1 MRYLLSLALTMS
13 FFVIAQEDEAS
24 YKYEPQVNKAEYY
37 IGKFNKGKDVND
49 LAEWYGKFAKWAE
62 GKDGVYDKMT
72 VAILQPYF
80 HSDMGSVDA
89 MWVNT
94 WPTPTEQ
101 YKALETWVTGGGA
114 KLLESLP
121 VTNSMQVDTV
131 QWAISEPA
139 SMKPGNIMFATYSE
153 CSLEEDYDA
162 RQVYDLYKD
171 FADYAKSVGDTLG
184 RKMIVPVSGYQ
195 LPEGVDFIRLM
206 YTSSISEAGTNADLF
221 WDKIAESEANANLKG
236 FSCTNAE
243 SYFGSAMRTAQ

>member
-1 MRYLLSLALTMS
+1 MKYLLSLALMMS
-13 FFVIAQEDEAS
+13 FVVNAQEDEAS

-37 IGKFNKGKDVND
+37 IGKFNKGKDVDD

-72 VAILQPYF
+72 VAILQP
-80 HSDMGSVDA
+80 
-89 MWVNT
+89 
-94 WPTPTEQ
+94 TPTEQ

-121 VTNSMQVDTV
+121 VTNSIQVDTV

-139 SMKPGNIMFATYSE
+139 SMKPGNIMFATYSD
-153 CSLEEDYDA
+153 CSLEEGYNQ

-171 FADYAKSVGDTLG
+171 FAVYAKSVGDTLG
-184 RKMIVPVSGYQ
+184 RKMIVPLSGYQ